1 MFNDLFSDSGLR
13 FNMIYQKI
21 KIVFTKFK
29 KPIIIVISSIIILV
43 VVAIVFVSPI
53 TKYLIEKNDVKY
65 TGRQIKMDWVY
76 VNPFTGYVHISNLK
90 IYEFKSDSV
99 FISMKSLSG
108 NISIMHL
115 FSKAL
120 KISNLTFDQ
129 PQVIII
135 QSKSKFNF
143 DDFAITFSSKGKP
156 GPNAKP
162 LHFYFQNIK
171 IKDGHFYYRDIE
183 TPINYSIKNVN
194 IESKDGWKW
203 DDNVISANVSFLSGN
218 GTGGMKGSYSMNLKT
233 LNYILNV
240 DVNKFDLRVFE
251 QYLKAYANYGTF
263 RANLDANLKT
273 FGCFKDAEN
282 INIHGHL
289 AINDF
294 HFGKTR
300 SEDYLSF
307 NKLVFNVTDVNPMKH
322 RYVFDSMALI
332 HPYYKY
338 ENYDYLDN
346 IETMFGKNGDK
357 ISAAWVDTDRFNLI
371 RKIAH
376 YIKILAANFFQSDY
390 KINKFAIYKGD
401 VIYNDFS
408 LNEKFSLEFNSLY
421 VLADSVNNDLKHVNF
436 TLKSGVKPYG
446 NISVNLSINPKDS
459 SDFDMQYHIQKLPA
473 TLFNPY
479 MIKYTSFPLDRGIIE
494 LNGAWKVR
502 NGIISSNNH
511 LLLVDPRM
519 NARVKNKNFSWLPM
533 RLVMFFTREN
543 GNVIDYEI
551 PITGNLKN
559 PKFHLKDVL
568 FHILGNIFVKPATTP
583 YRMEV
588 KSMENEIEKTLTLK
602 WKMRQSSL
610 LPDQERFLKKI
621 TNFMNNSPEASISV
635 YPMIYA
641 EKEKEYILFFEAK
654 KKYFLL
660 SQGIKNKVLSKDD
673 SLKIDKM
680 SIKDSMFIKYLNK
693 RASKALMFTV
703 QDKCYNFVGLSYIN
717 AKFKKLNQERKD
729 SFLSGFKDKEVENRV
744 KIYKSE
750 NTIPFNGFSFYRI
763 EYKGDYPKALTRAY
777 KKMNAL
783 NNKDPR
789 KEFKVERQKNKN
801 AL

>member
-1 MFNDLFSDSGLR
+1 MVF
-13 FNMIYQKI
+13 QKI
-21 KIVFTKFK
+21 KIAVTRFK

-43 VVAIVFVSPI
+43 VVAIVFISPI
-53 TKYLIEKNDVKY
+53 AKYLIEKNDVKY

-76 VNPFTGYVHISNLK
+76 VNPFTGYVHFSNLK
-90 IYEFKSDSV
+90 IYELKSDSV

-108 NISIMHL
+108 NISIIHL
-115 FSKAL
+115 LSKSL
-120 KISNLTFDQ
+120 KISNITFDQ
-129 PQVIII
+129 PHVTII
-135 QSKSKFNF
+135 QSKRKFNF

-156 GPNAKP
+156 DPNAKP
-162 LHFYFQNIK
+162 FHSYFQNIK
-171 IKDGHFYYRDIE
+171 IKDGHFYYRDLE
-183 TPINYSIKNVN
+183 TPVNYSIKNVN
-194 IESKDGWKW
+194 IDSKEGWNW
-203 DDNVISANVSFLSGN
+203 DKDVISANVSFLSGI

-240 DVNKFDLRVFE
+240 EVNKFDLKVFE

-273 FGCFKDAEN
+273 FGCLKDAEN
-282 INIHGHL
+282 INIHGQL

-300 SEDYLSF
+300 IEDYLSF
-307 NKLVFNVTDVNPMKH
+307 NKVVFNVTDVNPMKH

-346 IETMFGKNGDK
+346 IEMMFGHNGDK

-390 KINKFAIYKGD
+390 KINKIALYNGD
-401 VIYNDFS
+401 VIYNDYT
-408 LNEKFSLEFNSLY
+408 LNEKFSIETNSLHI
-421 VLADSVNNDLKHVNF
+421 VADSIDNNHKRVKF
-436 TLKSGVKPYG
+436 SLKSGIKPYG

-459 SDFDMQYHIQKLPA
+459 SDFDMQYHVQRLPA

-479 MIKYTSFPLDRGIIE
+479 MIKYTSFPLDRGSID
-494 LNGAWKVR
+494 LNGAWNVR
-502 NGIISSNNH
+502 NGIIRSNNH
-511 LLLVDPRM
+511 MLLVDPRVNM
-519 NARVKNKNFSWLPM
+519 RLKNKNFSWLPM

-568 FHILGNIFVKPATTP
+568 LHILGNIFVKPATTP

-588 KSMENEIEKTLTLK
+588 KSIENEIEKTLTLK
-602 WKMRQSSL
+602 WQMRQISL
-610 LPDQERFLKKI
+610 LPDQERFIKKI
-621 TNFMNNSPEASISV
+621 TNFMKKSPEASISV

-660 SQGIKNKVLSKDD
+660 SKGIKNKVLSKDD
-673 SLKIDKM
+673 SLKIEKM
-680 SIKDSMFIKYLNK
+680 SIKDSVFVKYLNK
-693 RASKALMFTV
+693 RADKALMFTV
-703 QDKCYNFVGLSYIN
+703 QDKCINFVGLSYIN
-717 AKFKKLNQERKD
+717 AKFNEMNQKRKEA
-729 SFLSGFKDKEVENRV
+729 FLSGFKDNDIENRV
-744 KIYKSE
+744 KIYKGG
-750 NTIPFNGFSFYRI
+750 NTIPFNGFSFYKI
-763 EYKGDYPKALTRAY
+763 EYKGDYPKALIRAY

-789 KEFKVERQKNKN
+789 KEFKEERQKNKS

>member
-1 MFNDLFSDSGLR
+1 
-13 FNMIYQKI
+13 MILQKI
-21 KIVFTKFK
+21 KIAVTRFK

-76 VNPFTGYVHISNLK
+76 VNPFTGYVHFSNLK

-108 NISIMHL
+108 NISITHL

-120 KISNLTFDQ
+120 KITNLTFDQ
-129 PQVIII
+129 PHVIII
-135 QSKSKFNF
+135 QRKSKFNF

-156 GPNAKP
+156 NPKAKP
-162 LHFYFQNIK
+162 FHIYFQNIK
-171 IKDGHFYYRDIE
+171 IKDGHFYYRDLE
-183 TPINYSIKNVN
+183 APVNYSIKNVN
-194 IESKDGWKW
+194 IESKDGWNW
-203 DDNVISANVSFLSGN
+203 DNDVISANVSFLSGI
-218 GTGGMKGSYSMNLKT
+218 GTGGMIGSYSMNLKT

-240 DVNKFDLRVFE
+240 DVTKYDLKVFE
-251 QYLKAYANYGTF
+251 QYIKAYANYGTF

-273 FGCFKDAEN
+273 FGCFKNAEN
-282 INIHGHL
+282 INIHGQL
-289 AINDF
+289 VINDF

-300 SEDYLSF
+300 VEDYLSF

-346 IETMFGKNGDK
+346 IETMIGKNGEK
-357 ISAAWVDTDRFNLI
+357 ISAGLVDTDKFNLI

-390 KINKFAIYKGD
+390 KINKLAIYKGD

-408 LNEKFSLEFNSLY
+408 LNEKFSLEANSLHI
-421 VLADSVNNDLKHVNF
+421 VADSVDNNHKRVKF
-436 TLKSGVKPYG
+436 SLKSGIKPYG

-459 SDFDMQYHIQKLPA
+459 SDFDMQYHVQRLPA

-479 MIKYTSFPLDRGIIE
+479 MIKYTSFPLDRGSID
-494 LNGAWKVR
+494 LNGAWNVR
-502 NGIISSNNH
+502 NGIIRSNNH
-511 LLLVDPRM
+511 MLLVDPRVNM
-519 NARVKNKNFSWLPM
+519 RLKNKNFSWLPM

-583 YRMEV
+583 YRVEV
-588 KSMENEIEKTLTLK
+588 KSIENEIEKTLTLK

-610 LPDQERFLKKI
+610 LPDQERFIKKI
-621 TNFMNNSPEASISV
+621 TNFMKNSPEAFIAV
-635 YPMIYA
+635 YPMLYA

-660 SQGIKNKVLSKDD
+660 SKGIKNQMISKED

-680 SIKDSMFIKYLNK
+680 SVKDSVFVKYLNK

-703 QDKCYNFVGLSYIN
+703 QDKCYNFVGLSHII
-717 AKFKKLNQERKD
+717 AKLKKLNQERRAA
-729 SFLSGFKDKEVENRV
+729 FLSGFQDKDVENRV
-744 KIYKSE
+744 KMYKE
-750 NTIPFNGFSFYRI
+750 GNTIPFNGFSFYRI
-763 EYKGDYPKALTRAY
+763 EYKGDYPKALIRAY
-777 KKMNAL
+777 KKMKTL
-783 NNKDPR
+783 NNNVPR
-789 KEFKVERQKNKN
+789 KEFKEERQKNKS